1 MWSGSV
7 EVELNARTIL
17 KHAKADCVFPAD
29 GFLIGIDAHIEVI
42 VEEIVVGA
50 ERTISAAQH
59 VGAVG
64 HLRLSVVLPHVL

>member
-1 MWSGSV
+1 MRESSWS
-7 EVELNARTIL
+7 I
-17 KHAKADCVFPAD
+17 AKADGVLAAD
-29 GFLIGIDAHIEVI
+29 GLLSGIDAHVEVV
-42 VEEIVVGA
+42 VEQIVVGA